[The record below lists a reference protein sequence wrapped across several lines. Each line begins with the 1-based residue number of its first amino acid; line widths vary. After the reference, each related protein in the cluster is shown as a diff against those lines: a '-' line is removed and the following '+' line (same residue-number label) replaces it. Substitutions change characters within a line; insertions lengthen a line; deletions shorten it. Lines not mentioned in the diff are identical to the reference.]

1 MEKYLSPIKQGL
13 KAKMA
18 SIDDDVAHEIALALT
33 EASQKGGSPL
43 VSQTPKRK
51 RGTPSPVQKD
61 SRMVIFLISYDLFPL
76 YDIFYVKILIN
87 CFI

>member
-1 MEKYLSPIKQGL
+1 
-13 KAKMA
+13 MA

-61 SRMVIFLISYDLFPL
+61 ARTVIFSLSHDLWFPS
-76 YDIFYVKILIN
+76 
-87 CFI
+87 